1 MGQITDHVMIH
12 CSLTIGS
19 LTENGENEAL
29 LVLNRLDITK
39 LNEIMPI
46 FL

>member
-1 MGQITDHVMIH
+1 MAQITDHVMIH
-12 CSLTIGS
+12 CSLTIGD
-19 LTENGENEAL
+19 LKENGENEVL
-29 LVLNRLDITK
+29 VVLNRLDITK